1 MRQPTKPK
9 PQAFEEVARVLNV
22 YTMLAE
28 ELAKRQPFGVVT
40 DEPITNDSRIRI
52 GDIRTLPTQV
62 TGDAILAVSERIAAR
77 TEG

>member
-22 YTMLAE
+22 FLMLRD
-28 ELAKRQPFGVVT
+28 ELLVRPLPEGVA
-40 DEPITNDSRIRI
+40 P
-52 GDIRTLPTQV
+52 LPKGV
-62 TGDAILAVSERIAAR
+62 IAVSGDAILAVAERIAAR